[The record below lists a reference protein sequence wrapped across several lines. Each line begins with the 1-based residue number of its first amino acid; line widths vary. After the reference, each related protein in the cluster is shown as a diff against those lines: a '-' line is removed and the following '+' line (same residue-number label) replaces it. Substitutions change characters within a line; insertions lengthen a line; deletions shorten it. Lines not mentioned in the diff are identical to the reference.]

1 MAITKEVTTDR
12 VQILHNTDME
22 GNPVVLVS
30 VREQVS
36 IIEDGV
42 EISNSFHRYMI
53 GKLDDYSSRPAQVRS
68 VCDIAFA

>member
-1 MAITKEVTTDR
+1 MAITKEVTTDI

-53 GKLDDYSSRPAQVRS
+53 GKLDDYSSSPAQVRS